1 MGSIVQGS
9 SCWLYSPVYT
19 PVGLLLPLNLPSPVR
34 YASFNPYD
42 IDRLPYSCPD
52 EDALVTLLHHWGI
65 NGWSL
70 KEAIAALR
78 KGEVAVMP
86 VVLSE
91 VQLQAYFPPQRPP
104 RVSMDAGDVG
114 GQADPPGSLQQ
125 NRIFVGQGRRPRHN
139 TL

>member
-1 MGSIVQGS
+1 MRETGILSIVRRGPTSQ
-9 SCWLYSPVYT
+9 
-19 PVGLLLPLNLPSPVR
+19 VR

-52 EDALVTLLHHWGI
+52 EDALVTLLHHWGL

-70 KEAIAALR
+70 KQAIAALR

-114 GQADPPGSLQQ
+114 GQADPSRVTAAVQEICRTRAQ
-125 NRIFVGQGRRPRHN
+125 AS
-139 TL
+139 T

>member
-70 KEAIAALR
+70 KQAIAALR

-114 GQADPPGSLQQ
+114 GQADPSRVTAAEQDICRTRAQ
-125 NRIFVGQGRRPRHN
+125 AS
-139 TL
+139 T